1 MTYMLRGT
9 KLDPPLISALVERWR
24 PETHIFHLPCGEC
37 TITLENI
44 SLQFGLP
51 VNGEVGM
58 GLVISA
64 EWSATCEQL
73 LGKVSNKF
81 RGSRIEMRWLKENFQ
96 TIEASTSDIEKEKF
110 TREFI
115 LRLIRGLLM
124 LNKS

>member
-1 MTYMLRGT
+1 
-9 KLDPPLISALVERWR
+9 ALVERWR

-51 VNGEVGM
+51 VNGEVDM

-64 EWSATCEQL
+64 EWSATCKQL
-73 LGKVSNKF
+73 LGKVSKKF
-81 RGSRIEMRWLKENFQ
+81 RGSRIEMRWMRENFQ
-96 TIEASTSDIEKEKF
+96 TIEAPIGDIEKEKF
-110 TREFI
+110 TRAFI
-115 LRLIRGLLM
+115 LRLIWGLLM